1 MRVPGAIETVSSD
14 PGETARIV
22 LRVGIAGLLLDPGVS
37 RFLTYEQ
44 SVQFFQALGI
54 PSSEIVVP
62 VVGGIEIA
70 VASALLL
77 DRIPRISTLLAMPVM
92 LVAAATVGPTW
103 RSLGILLATG
113 VLIGLETT
121 AYDEPSATSTG

>member
-44 SVQFFQALGI
+44 SVQFF
-54 PSSEIVVP
+54 
-62 VVGGIEIA
+62 
-70 VASALLL
+70 
-77 DRIPRISTLLAMPVM
+77 
-92 LVAAATVGPTW
+92 
-103 RSLGILLATG
+103 
-113 VLIGLETT
+113 
-121 AYDEPSATSTG
+121 

>member
-1 MRVPGAIETVSSD
+1 
-14 PGETARIV
+14 
-22 LRVGIAGLLLDPGVS
+22 
-37 RFLTYEQ
+37 
-44 SVQFFQALGI
+44 
-54 PSSEIVVP
+54 VVP

-103 RSLGILLATG
+103 QNLGILLATG

-121 AYDEPSATSTG
+121 AYDEPSATSTS

>member
-44 SVQFFQALGI
+44 SVQFFQALGV

-62 VVGGIEIA
+62 VVGDIGIA

-77 DRIPRISTLLAMPVM
+77 DRIPRISTLLAMSVM

-103 RSLGILLATG
+103 QNLGILLATG

>member
-44 SVQFFQALGI
+44 SVQFFQALGV

-62 VVGGIEIA
+62 VVGDIGIA

-103 RSLGILLATG
+103 QNLGILLAAG

-121 AYDEPSATSTG
+121 AYDEPSATSTS